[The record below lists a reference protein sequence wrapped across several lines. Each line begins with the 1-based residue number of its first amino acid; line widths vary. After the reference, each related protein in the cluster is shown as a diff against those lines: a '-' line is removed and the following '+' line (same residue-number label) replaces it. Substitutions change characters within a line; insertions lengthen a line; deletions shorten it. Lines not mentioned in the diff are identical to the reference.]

1 MDGPEP
7 TGVLVLRV
15 WIEGDGNL
23 RARITCSPDL
33 SPERE
38 RTFVASSIEEIDGI
52 IRDFVSDFEASHS

>member
-1 MDGPEP
+1 MDAPEP

-15 WIEGDGNL
+15 WVEGDGNL

-38 RTFVASSIEEIDGI
+38 SVVAAASVKEIVGI
-52 IRDFVSDFEASHS
+52 VRDFLASYLASRS